1 MHQVGTV
8 LPALSQSANEPL
20 QPLSAEAPLPT
31 PISRD
36 RQGAAE
42 MGLMLAQSFDTLK
55 LYGKQPEQ
63 LESAVAMF
71 RLVLADYPIEKIRNA
86 FAVYFKRYSEFPAPA
101 DIVQIIERDGK
112 PPLDRSV
119 YIAISKKDASDRTS
133 SDWAYM
139 REFEKYSKTG
149 AY

>member
-1 MHQVGTV
+1 M
-8 LPALSQSANEPL
+8 
-20 QPLSAEAPLPT
+20 PT
-31 PISRD
+31 PISQD
-36 RQGAAE
+36 SKGAAE

-55 LYGKQPEQ
+55 LYGKQPDQ

-71 RLVLADYPIEKIRNA
+71 RLVLADYPIEKIRMA

-112 PPLDRSV
+112 PPLERTV
-119 YIAISKKDASDRTS
+119 YVTISKKDPVHRSS
-133 SDWAYM
+133 SDWAYL
-139 REFEKYSKTG
+139 REYERYAKTG